1 MAKSEIVFQL
11 KVTLL
16 GSRPPIWRRVL
27 VPSDLTLLKF
37 HDLLQVLMGWTDSH
51 LHQSSSVPCR
61 GGRVRNFR
69 SRVWIRAKERA
80 KGSAQRRIGS
90 SEGSNDLRV

>member
-27 VPSDLTLLKF
+27 VPSDLTLLKL
-37 HDLLQVLMGWTDSH
+37 HDVLQILMGWTDSH
-51 LHQSSSVPCR
+51 LHQFKAAGNFYGTPDPELGMELKNER
-61 GGRVRNFR
+61 KVRLNEVLR
-69 SRVWIRAKERA
+69 HPKLW
-80 KGSAQRRIGS
+80 GS
-90 SEGSNDLRV
+90 S

>member
-27 VPSDLTLLKF
+27 VPSDLTLLKL
-37 HDLLQVLMGWTDSH
+37 HDVLQVLMGWTDSH
-51 LHQSSSVPCR
+51 LHQFHAAGAVYGTPDPEFGLERESER
-61 GGRVRNFR
+61 KARLNDTMQQTFR
-69 SRVWIRAKERA
+69 S
-80 KGSAQRRIGS
+80 SACC
-90 SEGSNDLRV
+90 

>member
-1 MAKSEIVFQL
+1 MAKPEIVFQL

-27 VPSDLTLLKF
+27 VPSDLTLLKL
-37 HDLLQVLMGWTDSH
+37 HDVLQVLMGWTDSH
-51 LHQSSSVPCR
+51 LHQFHAA
-61 GGRVRNFR
+61 GGYLRQSR

-80 KGSAQRRIGS
+80 EGSAQRRVES
-90 SEGSNDLRV
+90 SEGSNGLRVRFR